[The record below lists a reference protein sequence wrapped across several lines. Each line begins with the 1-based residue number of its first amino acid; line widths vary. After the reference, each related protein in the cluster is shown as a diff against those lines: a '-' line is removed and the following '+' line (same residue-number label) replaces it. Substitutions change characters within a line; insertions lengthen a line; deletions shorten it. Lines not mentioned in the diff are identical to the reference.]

1 MTTNI
6 KFFFRYIFIIVLLA
20 VFPSTYAADKSQEV
34 ITVAIPKFGSGL
46 VETWIKKYKEAHPEL
61 QLRIVDGNKGKAD
74 LEFVSETPE
83 GNNER
88 HITYVGRYALLP
100 VTTTENPLYEKLS
113 RKRLDE
119 KELKDLFFSERYL
132 AEGRK

>member
-46 VETWIKKYKEAHPEL
+46 VET
-61 QLRIVDGNKGKAD
+61 
-74 LEFVSETPE
+74 
-83 GNNER
+83 
-88 HITYVGRYALLP
+88 
-100 VTTTENPLYEKLS
+100 
-113 RKRLDE
+113 
-119 KELKDLFFSERYL
+119 
-132 AEGRK
+132 

>member
-46 VETWIKKYKEAHPEL
+46 VETWIKNIRKHIRSYSSGLWMGIRERPISNSFLKL
-61 QLRIVDGNKGKAD
+61 LKA
-74 LEFVSETPE
+74 
-83 GNNER
+83 
-88 HITYVGRYALLP
+88 
-100 VTTTENPLYEKLS
+100 TTRGTSPM
-113 RKRLDE
+113 
-119 KELKDLFFSERYL
+119 
-132 AEGRK
+132 